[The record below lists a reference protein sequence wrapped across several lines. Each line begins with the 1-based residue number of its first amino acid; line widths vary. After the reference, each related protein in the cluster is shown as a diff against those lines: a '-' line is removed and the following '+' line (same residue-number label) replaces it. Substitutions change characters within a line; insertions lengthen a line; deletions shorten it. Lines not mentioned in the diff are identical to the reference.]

1 MEKESE
7 YAGRLMS
14 YETQKAFRKKFLK
27 NWISLISSEHA
38 IGKYMH

>member
-1 MEKESE
+1 MKYLRRNKGKEHNRKMEKESE

-27 NWISLISSEHA
+27 N
-38 IGKYMH
+38 